1 MTDSMDKILIRDLS
15 SFPPPDSIVADTT
28 PWRKALTYILIGQV
42 LSMLTTELYR
52 LEYVLPLIG
61 YIYLLLGYRIV
72 RKENGALKAGWV
84 ISIVRCCIFF
94 LQLCYDATFF
104 STQKA
109 DILPIIGYF
118 SVSLGLLC
126 WLQLLTIHTAVD
138 RLWEDH
144 NPPKRRFYISIA
156 TYWMLVLGL
165 IFYPVFLYGSVALLL
180 ITIHDLLQ
188 LNQELSDVGYD
199 FQTAPVRLSD
209 RAFTVL
215 TVMVAA
221 VAVLLCSISFRKAP
235 MAFAPEQQQGSTQA
249 TQIRQELC
257 RLGMPEHIA
266 ADLSDEDALRFSG
279 VTRVEI
285 ADEQYE
291 QELDA
296 TVTIVAVQVPVPRVG
311 DDCWIVLNYFQY
323 AGSPM
328 FSGTNA
334 LSARHDVVDGTRWW
348 VERKNNTSGRVLYDL
363 NGATQESD
371 FFSISYVLDYNQLTQ
386 SALFSF
392 PGGGEHYR
400 GYFLYTAELVNQGCI
415 LNVVTTLMHQ
425 TILPVYPAQLPAPT
439 QEQIAFQ
446 ENVTQL
452 QFYPE

>member
-15 SFPPPDSIVADTT
+15 SLPPPDSIVADTT

-42 LSMLTTELYR
+42 LSMLTAERYR

-61 YIYLLLGYRIV
+61 YLYLLLGYRIV

-84 ISIVRCCIFF
+84 ITIVRCCVFF

-109 DILPIIGYF
+109 DILPIDEYF
-118 SVSLGLLC
+118 RVSLGVLC
-126 WLQLLTIHTAVD
+126 LLQLLTIHTAVD
-138 RLWEDH
+138 RLWENH

-156 TYWMLVLGL
+156 AYWMLVLGL
-165 IFYPVFLYGSVALLL
+165 IFYPVLLYGSVALLL

-199 FQTAPVRLSD
+199 FQTAPVKLPD
-209 RAFTVL
+209 RIFTVL
-215 TVMVAA
+215 TAAITAAA
-221 VAVLLCSISFRKAP
+221 VIICGICLRKAP
-235 MAFAPEQQQGSTQA
+235 MDFVPEQQSSAQA
-249 TQIRQELC
+249 AQIRQELC

-279 VTRVEI
+279 ASRVEI
-285 ADEQYE
+285 ASEQYE
-291 QELDA
+291 RELDA
-296 TVTIVAVQVPVPRVG
+296 TVTIVAVQVPVPRAG
-311 DDCWIVLNYFQY
+311 DDCWIVLSYFQY

-363 NGATQESD
+363 NGTTQESD
-371 FFSISYVLDYNQLTQ
+371 FFRISYVLDYSYLTQ

-392 PGGGEHYR
+392 PGGGENYR

-415 LNVVTTLMHQ
+415 LNVVTTLTHQ
-425 TILPVYPAQLPAPT
+425 TMVPVYPAQLPAPA
-439 QEQIAFQ
+439 QGQIAFR

-452 QFYPE
+452 QFYPQ